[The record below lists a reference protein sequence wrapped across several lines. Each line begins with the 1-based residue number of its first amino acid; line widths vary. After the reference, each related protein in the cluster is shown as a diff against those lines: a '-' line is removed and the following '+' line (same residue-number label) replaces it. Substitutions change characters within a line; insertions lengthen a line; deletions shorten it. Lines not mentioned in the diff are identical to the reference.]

1 MPLLNAFDLLTAAN
15 DSPPSAVTVLF
26 GDDPMLRS
34 WTLRKLLG
42 LDAAEED
49 RPDSIDLDGE
59 LAEWKDVR
67 DELQTGSLFSM
78 GQPRSIVVRD
88 ADKFVSKYRAELE
101 AYVAKPSSA
110 GLLLL
115 ELKSFPG
122 NTRLYKAINKTH
134 LLVQC
139 AIPTGSGRS
148 TKPDL
153 NKLKSFLCG
162 FVAARHQCKLQ
173 KGAAETLVELSG
185 TSLGLLDTDIAKLAV
200 CVERGAPVTDDM
212 VRKFVGGWRSKTT
225 WEIIDA
231 ATEGNSGEALRQL
244 DHLIASGE
252 KAFALLPQISWSLRR
267 LGLAAAAIDY
277 AEKSG
282 RRISLSDALQ
292 QAGFRPFDMKKAE
305 AHLRKIGR
313 PRAQRMLGWLLDAD
327 LKLKGTHSTD
337 DRARW
342 VLEELFLKMAS

>member
-1 MPLLNAFDLLTAAN
+1 MPLLNAFDLLT
-15 DSPPSAVTVLF
+15 DPKPPTLAAVTVLF

-34 WTLRKLLG
+34 WTMRKLLG

-49 RPDSIDLDGE
+49 RADSIDLDGE
-59 LAEWKDVR
+59 IAEWKDVR

-88 ADKFVSKYRAELE
+88 ADKFVTKYRVELE
-101 AYVAKPSSA
+101 SYVAKTSSA
-110 GLLLL
+110 GRLLL

-122 NTRLYKAINKTH
+122 NTRLYKAINKSE
-134 LLVQC
+134 LIVQC
-139 AIPTGSGRS
+139 AIPSGSGRS
-148 TKPDL
+148 TKPDMG
-153 NKLKSFLCG
+153 KLKAFLCG
-162 FVAARHQCKLQ
+162 YVAGRHQCKLQ
-173 KGAAETLVELSG
+173 KAAAETLIELSG

-200 CVERGAPVTDDM
+200 CAERGAAINDDM

-267 LGLAAAAIDY
+267 LGLAAAAIDC
-277 AEKSG
+277 AEKAG
-282 RRISLSDALQ
+282 RRIAMPDALQ
-292 QAGFRPFDMKKAE
+292 KAGFRPFDMKKAE
-305 AHLRKIGR
+305 SHLRKIGR

-337 DRARW
+337 ERARW
-342 VLEELFLKMAS
+342 VLEELFLKMAN